1 MPSEAHYEAALN
13 YFYFLLMDE
22 GSSLQCALRTVRLF
36 QKKLKRNP
44 NLNVDQLL
52 ISVMSAVLH
61 QAYKKQFVVTSSTP
75 KSDWKTP
82 NSDTLAS
89 WREYLKR
96 SEPDSAEALV
106 LRHILGYPVKVISEA
121 LSVPEGTIYF
131 RLGRGLEVFS
141 AGKFS

>member
-1 MPSEAHYEAALN
+1 MIGEAHYESALN

-22 GSSLQCALRTVRLF
+22 SASLQCALRTIRLF
-36 QKKLKRNP
+36 QKKLKQNP
-44 NLNVDQLL
+44 TLKADSLL

-61 QAYKKQFVVTSSTP
+61 RAYKKQFVVTSATP

-82 NSDTLAS
+82 DADTLSS

-106 LRHILGYPVKVISEA
+106 LRHILGYTVKQIAEA
-121 LSVPEGTIYF
+121 LLVPEGTIYF
-131 RLGRGLEVFS
+131 RMGRGLEVF
-141 AGKFS
+141 AAEKFS